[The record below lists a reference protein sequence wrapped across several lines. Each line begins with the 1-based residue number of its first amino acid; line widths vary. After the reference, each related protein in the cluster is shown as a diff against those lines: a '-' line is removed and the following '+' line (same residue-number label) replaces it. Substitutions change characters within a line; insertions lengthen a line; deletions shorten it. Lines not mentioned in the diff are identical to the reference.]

1 MLADRIE
8 RWGQDKVQQGMQQ
21 GMQQRRVEG
30 EALALQRLLA
40 RRFGAIP
47 PTLTA
52 QIGTA
57 SKAQIEA
64 WFDAAIA

>member
-1 MLADRIE
+1 MRKSKFTESQILAIL
-8 RWGQDKVQQGMQQ
+8 G
-21 GMQQRRVEG
+21 EG

-47 PTLTA
+47 PAVTA

-57 SKAQIEA
+57 SKVQIEA

>member
-1 MLADRIE
+1 MRKSKFTESQIMAIL
-8 RWGQDKVQQGMQQ
+8 G
-21 GMQQRRVEG
+21 EG
-30 EALALQRLLA
+30 EALALQRLLV